1 MSFRGYSPEIYVVLL
16 RNRPPGWHLWET
28 LWKLWKTFKKLVAFA
43 TPVENFV
50 ENYLYCGKLCGKL
63 LTMWKTLW
71 KTPIFCSD
79 CGKLCG
85 KLKLLW
91 KSMWK
96 TRKNCGKLLIK
107 LILKILKNF

>member
-1 MSFRGYSPEIYVVLL
+1 MSIFPLKIREKWVFDGTVCKNTLFYYEIDFRGGLC
-16 RNRPPGWHLWET
+16 G
-28 LWKLWKTFKKLVAFA
+28 KLCGKCGKLFKKPVAFA

-50 ENYLYCGKLCGKL
+50 ENYLYCGKTCGKL

-71 KTPIFCSD
+71 KTSIFCSD

-85 KLKLLW
+85 KLKSLW

-96 TRKNCGKLLIK
+96 TRKIVE
-107 LILKILKNF
+107 NFL

>member
-1 MSFRGYSPEIYVVLL
+1 MAFVENFVENVE
-16 RNRPPGWHLWET
+16 NF
-28 LWKLWKTFKKLVAFA
+28 FKKLVAFA

-96 TRKNCGKLLIK
+96 TRKIVENFFINKFQKTFKKLL
-107 LILKILKNF
+107 KNT